1 MVTRSGTYTAS
12 RAFLHPRRRTHPSC
26 LTAHRPQALKIL
38 LTAPRPHCLYEDAHL
53 LVLDKPSGL
62 LSVPGR
68 GEDKQD
74 CLIHRALVYWP
85 DALVVHRL
93 DMSTSG
99 LLILARSKAV
109 QRQLGDAFAAREI
122 HKRYTAVVHGDV
134 PSFPDHGWGM
144 VDAPLIC
151 DWARRPLQI
160 VDPST
165 GKPSQTRYQRHPDQA
180 GVAAGC
186 TKLWLEPITGRSHQL
201 RVHMTHIGH
210 PMLGDALY
218 APPPVLALSPR
229 LCLHATR
236 LEFQHPVLGHG
247 LEMHS
252 PAPF

>member
-1 MVTRSGTYTAS
+1 MRDRG
-12 RAFLHPRRRTHPSC
+12 PTHSPED
-26 LTAHRPQALKIL
+26 LKIL
-38 LTAPRPHCLYEDAHL
+38 LPAARPHCLYEDEFL

-74 CLIHRALVYWP
+74 CLIQRALTYWP

-99 LLILARSKAV
+99 LLILARTKEV
-109 QRQLGDAFAAREI
+109 QRLLGDAFAARQI
-122 HKRYTAVVHGDV
+122 DKNYTAIVHGEV
-134 PSFPDHGWGM
+134 PAFPSNGWGL

-151 DWARRPLQI
+151 DWERRPLQI
-160 VDPST
+160 VEYSR

-180 GVAAGC
+180 GVPWGC

-218 APPPVLALSPR
+218 APAMVQALSPR

-236 LEFQHPVLGHG
+236 LKFQHPVHSGWLD
-247 LEMHS
+247 LES

>member
-1 MVTRSGTYTAS
+1 M
-12 RAFLHPRRRTHPSC
+12 L
-26 LTAHRPQALKIL
+26 I
-38 LTAPRPHCLYEDAHL
+38 APRPTCLYEDEFL

-68 GEDKQD
+68 GPDKQD
-74 CLIHRALVYWP
+74 CLIHRALIHWP

-99 LLILARSKAV
+99 LLILARTKDI

-122 HKRYTAVVHGDV
+122 HKRYTAIVHGHIPQAED
-134 PSFPDHGWGM
+134 GAWGL

-151 DWARRPLQI
+151 DWDRRPLQI
-160 VDPST
+160 VDIQT
-165 GKPSQTRYQRHPDQA
+165 GKPSQTRYQRHPDQS
-180 GVAAGC
+180 GTPAGC

-218 APPPVLALSPR
+218 APEAVVALSPR

-236 LEFQHPVLGHG
+236 LQLRHPVHG
-247 LEMHS
+247 QWLEIES

>member
-1 MVTRSGTYTAS
+1 M
-12 RAFLHPRRRTHPSC
+12 
-26 LTAHRPQALKIL
+26 
-38 LTAPRPHCLYEDAHL
+38 LTAPRPTCLYEDKYL

-68 GEDKQD
+68 GPEKQD

-93 DMSTSG
+93 DMATSG
-99 LLILARSKAV
+99 LLLLARTKEV
-109 QRQLGDAFAAREI
+109 QRHLGDAFAAREV
-122 HKRYTAVVHGDV
+122 HKRYTAIVHGDV
-134 PSFPDHGWGM
+134 PHAADDGWAL

-151 DWARRPLQI
+151 DWERRPLQI
-160 VDPST
+160 VDPVS
-165 GKPSQTRYQRHPDQA
+165 GKPSQTRYQRHPDQSNVPHA
-180 GVAAGC
+180 C

-218 APPPVLALSPR
+218 APEAVVALSPR

-236 LEFQHPVLGHG
+236 LKFMHPVHQQWV
-247 LEMHS
+247 EIES

>member
-1 MVTRSGTYTAS
+1 M
-12 RAFLHPRRRTHPSC
+12 LPPD
-26 LTAHRPQALKIL
+26 RPI
-38 LTAPRPHCLYEDAHL
+38 CLYADEHL

-74 CLIHRALVYWP
+74 CLIQRALAYWP

-99 LLILARSKAV
+99 LLILARSKTV
-109 QRQLGDAFAAREI
+109 QRQLGDAFAARQI
-122 HKRYTAVVHGDV
+122 HKNYTAIVHGEV
-134 PSFPDHGWGM
+134 PCLPSNGWGL

-151 DWARRPLQI
+151 DWERRPLQI
-160 VDPST
+160 VEYSR

-180 GVAAGC
+180 GVPWGC
-186 TKLWLEPITGRSHQL
+186 TKVWLEPVTGRSHQL
-201 RVHMTHIGH
+201 RVHMTHLGH

-218 APPPVLALSPR
+218 APPAVVALSAR

-236 LEFQHPVLGHG
+236 LKFQHPVHG
-247 LEMHS
+247 EWLDIES
-252 PAPF
+252 PVPF

>member
-1 MVTRSGTYTAS
+1 MPNRGS
-12 RAFLHPRRRTHPSC
+12 
-26 LTAHRPQALKIL
+26 AHRNPSLTIVS
-38 LTAPRPHCLYEDAHL
+38 TAPRPRCLYEDEHL

-68 GEDKQD
+68 GADKQD
-74 CLIHRALVYWP
+74 CLIHRALVHWP

-99 LLILARSKAV
+99 LLIVARSKDI
-109 QRQLGDAFAAREI
+109 QRQLGNAFAARQIE
-122 HKRYTAVVHGDV
+122 KRYTAIVHGTVDAL
-134 PSFPDHGWGM
+134 PDDGWGL

-151 DWARRPLQI
+151 DWDRRPLQI
-160 VDPST
+160 VEHT
-165 GKPSQTRYQRHPDQA
+165 RGKPSQTHYQRHPDQS
-180 GVAAGC
+180 GVPQGC

-218 APPPVLALSPR
+218 APPNVLALSPR

-236 LEFQHPVLGHG
+236 LKFQHPVSDETLDID
-247 LEMHS
+247 S
-252 PAPF
+252 FAPF